1 MTYTKPGWQRRHD
14 DRMADLHW
22 LAESGEGATTAAM
35 RMGMKRK
42 ALEEWCRRHNRAV
55 WHQLRENERCEWKG
69 ARQAVDH
76 TARRTAC

>member
-1 MTYTKPGWQRRHD
+1 MTYTKAGWQRRHD
-14 DRMADLHW
+14 DRIADLTW

-55 WHQLRENERCEWKG
+55 WHQLRANEKTEWKG
-69 ARQAVDH
+69 ARQAH
-76 TARRTAC
+76 AYRYREAS